1 MKRVFVLLLTFVMV
15 IGLSACVGG
24 ESGKILQSLKLCRRG
39 TAQKMG

>member
-24 ESGKILQSLKLCRRG
+24 ESGENSTIPE
-39 TAQKMG
+39 AV